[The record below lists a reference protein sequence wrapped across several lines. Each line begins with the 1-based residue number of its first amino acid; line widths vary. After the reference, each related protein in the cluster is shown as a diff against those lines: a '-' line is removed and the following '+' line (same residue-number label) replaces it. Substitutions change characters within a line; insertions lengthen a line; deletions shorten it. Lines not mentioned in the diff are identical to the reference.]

1 MRPLARS
8 YLQHGRRHL
17 PFPLGSDPI
26 PGIGELA
33 VAAMRTTSDITVAG
47 DNAQH
52 DLSIRDGF
60 SAHFQTSDD
69 TVFANADDGNGYG
82 IQVLLPGLYR
92 WEWNIFA
99 SGGTAGAKLI
109 TYWISTGT
117 ATLSD
122 FQQGRTGALIGDTWD
137 EGVSPV
143 HLFWTNYVAVT
154 AAGVGSPT
162 ATLAS
167 GADVHLGIQAF
178 VTRMNSFDF
187 DAI

>member
-8 YLQHGRRHL
+8 YLQHGSRHTRT
-17 PFPLGSDPI
+17 GSDPI
-26 PGIGELA
+26 PGVGELA
-33 VAAMRTTSDITVAG
+33 VAAMRTTSNITVPG

-60 SAHFQTSDD
+60 SAHFQTNDAS
-69 TVFANADDGNGYG
+69 VFANADDGNGYG
-82 IQVLLPGLYR
+82 IQVLLTGLYK
-92 WEWNIFA
+92 WEWNVFA
-99 SGGTAGAKLI
+99 SGGTAGAQLI

-117 ATLSD
+117 AILSD

-137 EGVSPV
+137 EGVSPL
-143 HLFWTNYVAVT
+143 HLFWTNYVDVQVG
-154 AAGVGSPT
+154 GVGSPI

-167 GADVHLGIQAF
+167 GADVALGIQAF
-178 VTRMNSFDF
+178 VTRINDFDF